1 MSQLEQKGAIVD
13 EVDVPLF
20 NDVLPVYY
28 ALMPAEVTTN
38 LGRFD
43 GLRFGQQSDTNQYE
57 SLHDY
62 YTAIRSQFIGD
73 EVRRRIIT

>member
-1 MSQLEQKGAIVD
+1 LDSRIGDAIRDQMKLLEQKGAIIE

-20 NDVLPVYY
+20 DDVLPVYY

-43 GLRFGQQSDTNQYE
+43 GLRFGAQ
-57 SLHDY
+57 
-62 YTAIRSQFIGD
+62 
-73 EVRRRIIT
+73 